1 MLLFESLLANFT
13 CRWVFIIEGL
23 FSVFCAGVVWF
34 GLPNDI
40 TKAYF
45 LNDRERELM
54 RIRREQAK
62 MYNGSEEFDWEE
74 VKIAATDP
82 KIYIR

>member
-1 MLLFESLLANFT
+1 M
-13 CRWVFIIEGL
+13 
-23 FSVFCAGVVWF
+23 WF

-45 LNDRERELM
+45 LNERERELM
-54 RIRREQAK
+54 MIRREQAK
-62 MYNGSEEFDWEE
+62 MYNGSEEFDWAE
-74 VKIAATDP
+74 VKNAVTDP

>member
-1 MLLFESLLANFT
+1 M
-13 CRWVFIIEGL
+13 FIIEGL
-23 FSVFCAGVVWF
+23 FSIFCAAVVWF

-45 LNDRERELM
+45 LNERERELM
-54 RIRREQAK
+54 KIRREQMSA
-62 MYNGSEEFDWEE
+62 YNGSDEFSLEEI
-74 VKIAATDP
+74 KIAAKDP